1 MNIIHCTPSHST
13 QWDDFVMQ
21 YEMATF
27 YHRFAWKEI
36 NEKCFG
42 HKTFYLAA
50 IEGNQLRGIFPII
63 FLKSRLFGKILC
75 SMPFMNLGGPCTTD
89 RETEDALLDETRK
102 ILEVNKADYL
112 EIRSLSK
119 LNTSLPVA
127 EHKISMT
134 VDLANDPEVIWKAFK
149 SKHRTNIRNA
159 YNQGFT
165 TLTGGEELLDDFYK
179 ILAESWR
186 SLGTPLYAKS
196 YFKEITKQLAPTI
209 SIFLVLHHDKPV
221 GTAFNGLHRKT
232 VEGLWAGTVAE
243 YRRSD
248 ANYVLY
254 WEMIKHYCEAGFGK
268 FHLGRS
274 TVDSGAEAFKKKWL
288 AYGSQ
293 LYWQYIL
300 GRTREIPR
308 LNVNNPKYQ
317 LAIRAWKR
325 LPLKLTKRIGPIIA
339 KSIP

>member
-1 MNIIHCTPSHST
+1 MNVIHCTSSYST
-13 QWDDFVMQ
+13 QWDDFVMRH
-21 YEMATF
+21 EMATF

-42 HKTFYLAA
+42 HQTFYLAA
-50 IEGNQLRGIFPII
+50 IEEDQLRGIFPII
-63 FLKSRLFGKILC
+63 FLKSRLFGRILC
-75 SMPFMNLGGPCTTD
+75 SMPFMNLGGPCITD
-89 RETEDALLDETRK
+89 RETEDALLDEARK

-119 LNTSLPVA
+119 LNSPLPTS
-127 EHKISMT
+127 EHKVSMT
-134 VDLANDPEVIWKAFK
+134 VDLNNDSEVLWKAFK
-149 SKHRTNIRNA
+149 PKHRKNIRNA

-165 TLTGGEELLDDFYK
+165 TLTGGVELLDDFYK
-179 ILAESWR
+179 ILTESWR
-186 SLGTPLYAKS
+186 SLGTPLYAKT
-196 YFKEITKQLAPTI
+196 YFEEITKQLAPSI
-209 SIFLVLHHDKPV
+209 SIFLVLHQDKLV

-232 VEGLWAGTVAE
+232 VEGLWAGTVNE

-254 WEMIKHYCEAGFGK
+254 WEMIKHFCENGFEK

-274 TVDSGAEAFKKKWL
+274 TVDSGSEAFKSKWL

-300 GRTREIPR
+300 GRTREIPQ

-317 LAIRAWKR
+317 LAIRTWKR
-325 LPLKLTKRIGPIIA
+325 LPLELTKRIGPMIA

>member
-1 MNIIHCTPSHST
+1 MNIVLCTENHST
-13 QWDDFVMQ
+13 QWDDFAMNN
-21 YEMATF
+21 EMATF

-42 HKTFYLAA
+42 HQTFYLAA
-50 IEGNQLRGIFPII
+50 IDGSQLRGIFPIT
-63 FLKSRLFGKILC
+63 FLKSRVFGRILC
-75 SMPFMNLGGPCTTD
+75 SMPFMNLGGPCASD
-89 RETEDALLDETRK
+89 PETLEALLEEAK
-102 ILEVNKADYL
+102 SILTDNQADYL

-119 LNTSLPVA
+119 LNTPLPTS
-127 EHKISMT
+127 EHKVSMT
-134 VDLANDPEVIWKAFK
+134 VDLSNDPDVLWKAFK
-149 SKHRTNIRNA
+149 SKHRNNIRNA

-165 TLTGGEELLDDFYK
+165 TLAGGAELLDDFYE
-179 ILAESWR
+179 ILAESWW

-196 YFKEITKQLAPTI
+196 YFEEITKQLAASI
-209 SIFLVLHHDKPV
+209 SIFLVLHQGKPV
-221 GTAFNGLHRKT
+221 GTAFNGLHRQT
-232 VEGLWAGTVAE
+232 VEGMWAGTIAE

-254 WEMIKHYCEAGFGK
+254 WEMIKHYCETGFNK

-300 GRTREIPR
+300 GRTREIPQ

-317 LAIRAWKR
+317 LAIRTWRR
-325 LPLKLTKRIGPIIA
+325 LPLGLIKRIGPMIA

>member
-1 MNIIHCTPSHST
+1 MKPK
-13 QWDDFVMQ
+13 QFWRV
-21 YEMATF
+21 
-27 YHRFAWKEI
+27 
-36 NEKCFG
+36 NE
-42 HKTFYLAA
+42 
-50 IEGNQLRGIFPII
+50 
-63 FLKSRLFGKILC
+63 
-75 SMPFMNLGGPCTTD
+75 
-89 RETEDALLDETRK
+89 
-102 ILEVNKADYL
+102 ADYL

-119 LNTSLPVA
+119 LNTPLPTS
-127 EHKISMT
+127 EHKVSMT
-134 VDLANDPEVIWKAFK
+134 VDLSNDPEVLWKTFK
-149 SKHRTNIRNA
+149 SKHRNQIRNA
-159 YNQGFT
+159 YSQGFT
-165 TLTGGEELLDDFYK
+165 TLIGRAELLNDFYD

-196 YFKEITKQLAPTI
+196 YFEEITKQLADSI
-209 SIFLVLHHDKPV
+209 SIFLVLHQGKPV

-232 VEGLWAGTVAE
+232 VEGMWAGTTTA

-254 WEMIKHYCEAGFGK
+254 WEMIKYYCEAGFEK

-274 TVDSGAEAFKKKWL
+274 TMDSGAEAFKKKWL

-300 GRTREIPR
+300 GRTREIPQ

-317 LAIRAWKR
+317 LAIRTWKR
-325 LPLKLTKRIGPIIA
+325 LPLELTKRIGPMIA